1 MGGSRD
7 SLENYSNNLSPE
19 VVQGAIEGDRAAQ
32 QQVLEAVY
40 DYVRRLLYRLV
51 GPGSDLEDLQQVVL
65 MRVVTSLPT
74 WRQESALTTWV
85 GGICVHVARDHLR
98 RKKVRSVVS
107 TVEPTDRAL
116 MNRSGSQDVHREAE
130 TREQLAACHQA
141 LEQLSPAQ
149 RTAFVLHVV
158 EGYSVDEVAQM
169 MEAARS
175 TTRMRL
181 YYGRKK
187 FAKAMARQADEAGDR
202 SAA

>member
-1 MGGSRD
+1 M
-7 SLENYSNNLSPE
+7 L
-19 VVQGAIEGDRAAQ
+19 QGAIGGDRAAQ
-32 QQVLEAVY
+32 QRVLEAIY

-51 GPGSDLEDLQQVVL
+51 GPGSDLDDLQQVVL
-65 MRVVTSLPT
+65 MRVLTSLPT
-74 WRQESALTTWV
+74 WRQESALSTWV

-107 TVEPTDRAL
+107 SVEPTDRAIIGQQ
-116 MNRSGSQDVHREAE
+116 GSHDVHREAVA
-130 TREQLAACHQA
+130 REQLAACHRA
-141 LEQLSPAQ
+141 LEQLSPNQ

-169 MEAARS
+169 MDAARS

-187 FAKAMARQADEAGDR
+187 FAKAMAREVEETTDR